1 MLAAAERLHG
11 IPAPSG
17 AVPKGPTGLWA
28 ALVRVDRSPL
38 ASEFVGGAEVI
49 ELASVAHLGYLARLA
64 PNLPVAVEA
73 PGAEVTDLALY
84 RARRSA

>member
-1 MLAAAERLHG
+1 MLASAERLHG

-28 ALVRVDRSPL
+28 ALVRADRL
-38 ASEFVGGAEVI
+38 AMNTEFIGGAEVI
-49 ELASVAHLGYLARLA
+49 EIASVAHLGYLARLA
-64 PNLPVAVEA
+64 PALPAAVET